1 MKRREQSQTEQLR
14 KALTEREAQLQEA
27 QARLAALEGSTS
39 LQVGR
44 ALTAAAKRPGRGL
57 VRLPRD
63 LIRLWRGS
71 NRTAHTAK
79 RRRSAE
85 PVRSYDAERQEARL
99 LAGSAGPRDGRLVVA
114 GVLSPEAR
122 AAVEPYVRV
131 VPLRPHDAQV
141 VFESVDADL
150 LLVTASAAAPGTAWA
165 HVGDPAAADRTRAL
179 RWIVD
184 AAAGRGIPSVLV
196 ADAPAPPA
204 LAGLGYDLVDDG
216 DLGIPLHRFNPV
228 AAEPERAAEPVH
240 APSDAPASPA
250 VTALLTALG
259 ADAPRSEKPGWDALP
274 DLLRG
279 SAAVVGDDTAR
290 AEQALVCGA
299 RTLLLAPAADTGYP
313 SGVLRTV
320 PPARGGRAEPLRAGL
335 DAVRD
340 DGQLTPEELRT
351 ALRTIFL
358 TRAVPVRLAELLG
371 RVALAPGPVSDADPL
386 AGRRVALL
394 AVPTEDTASLAL
406 ADDVLR
412 QEHPPAELVVPEEA
426 ARFAGVERLRSHG
439 LPVRLVPGAAL
450 RAAPAP
456 DDWAALANAAEAPWA
471 ALWREPRGP
480 GFLADLLCAAE
491 CSGADAVGPP
501 FSSFDARPGDTDV
514 DWDSAGQDYVFAGVI
529 RPELARSTLVRRALH
544 PEIWNR
550 HGARLLA
557 LAAQP
562 HTVAPHSASKGN
574 S

>member
-14 KALTEREAQLQEA
+14 KALSEREAQLQEA

-63 LIRLWRGS
+63 LIRLWRG
-71 NRTAHTAK
+71 NARTAHTAK

-85 PVRSYDAERQEARL
+85 PVRSFDAERQEARL
-99 LAGSAGPRDGRLVVA
+99 LAGAAGPRDGRLVVA

-150 LLVTASAAAPGTAWA
+150 VLVTASAAAPGTAWA

-184 AAAGRGIPSVLV
+184 AAAARGIPSVLV

-216 DLGIPLHRFNPV
+216 DLGVPLHRFNPV
-228 AAEPERAAEPVH
+228 AADPERSGDPVH
-240 APSDAPASPA
+240 ALSDVPALPA
-250 VTALLTALG
+250 VTALLAALG
-259 ADAPRSEKPGWDALP
+259 PDAPRSERPRWEALP
-274 DLLRG
+274 ELLRG
-279 SAAVVGDDTAR
+279 SATVVSDDAGR
-290 AEQALVCGA
+290 AEQALACGA
-299 RTLLLAPAADTGYP
+299 RTLLMAPAADTGHAP
-313 SGVLRTV
+313 GVLRTV
-320 PPARGGRAEPLRAGL
+320 APARGGRVEPLRTGL
-335 DAVRD
+335 AAVRD
-340 DGQLTPEELRT
+340 DGQLTPEELRA
-351 ALRTIFL
+351 ALRAVFL

-371 RVALAPGPVSDADPL
+371 RVALAPGPVPEADPL
-386 AGRRVALL
+386 AGRRVAML
-394 AVPTEDTASLAL
+394 AVPLEDTASLAL
-406 ADDVLR
+406 ADDILR

-439 LPVRLVPGAAL
+439 LPVRLAAGVGL
-450 RAAPAP
+450 RAEPSP
-456 DDWAALANAAEAPWA
+456 GDWAALADAAAAPWNV
-471 ALWREPRGP
+471 LWSESRGP

-501 FSSFDARPGDTDV
+501 VTSFEARPGETEV
-514 DWDSAGQDYVFAGVI
+514 DWDSAGQDYVFAGAI
-529 RPELARSTLVRRALH
+529 RPELARRELVLRALH
-544 PEIWNR
+544 PAIWNR

-562 HTVAPHSASKGN
+562 HPVAPHSASKGN